1 LACSVKF
8 ANLLQL
14 TKVVIFALLVT
25 LAIKVTLVYLNL
37 LATLVILA
45 QTPYS
50 KAACLAAF
58 FAASLAFFISK
69 SDLTY
74 SVAIVLATYCSLSVN
89 SRFNPFTT
97 FISRA
102 FCNCLVNVSILLTNS
117 LSVGF
122 AIDE

>member
-1 LACSVKF
+1 M
-8 ANLLQL
+8 
-14 TKVVIFALLVT
+14 
-25 LAIKVTLVYLNL
+25 
-37 LATLVILA
+37 
-45 QTPYS
+45 
-50 KAACLAAF
+50 
-58 FAASLAFFISK
+58 

-102 FCNCLVNVSILLTNS
+102 FYSYFVKVSILETNS